1 MAVRRVRRI
10 IRKIDPWT
18 VLKVSLVLWTVL
30 MLAALL
36 GSVIMWS
43 LLRNAGTP
51 DKILD
56 FINGFNLFEP
66 ITLEGGNLFRAVLFM
81 CITSAILFSG
91 ISTLM
96 AVFYN
101 LISDIVGGIEV
112 VVLEE
117 VLPQPAAPRN
127 PTAVRP
133 ATNQVTGERPV
144 DKQSQASLQTEETVL
159 G

>member
-18 VLKVSLVLWTVL
+18 VLKVSLVLWTVV
-30 MLAALL
+30 MLAVLL

-51 DKILD
+51 DRILD
-56 FINGFNLFEP
+56 FINGFGLFDP
-66 ITLEGGNLFRAVLFM
+66 ITLEGENLFRAVLFL
-81 CITSAILFSG
+81 CITSAVLWSG
-91 ISTLM
+91 ASTLL

-101 LISDIVGGIEV
+101 LISDVVGGIEV

-117 VLPQPAAPRN
+117 VLPQPSAPRS
-127 PTAVRP
+127 PTAVRAP
-133 ATNQVTGERPV
+133 QNYTTGERPRAN
-144 DKQSQASLQTEETVL
+144 QADMATEETVL

>member
-10 IRKIDPWT
+10 VRKIDPWT
-18 VLKVSLVLWTVL
+18 VLKVSLVLWTVV
-30 MLAALL
+30 MLAVLL
-36 GSVIMWS
+36 GLVIMWS

-51 DKILD
+51 DTILD
-56 FINGFNLFEP
+56 FINGFGLFEP
-66 ITLEGGNLFRAVLFM
+66 ITLEGQNLFRAVLFM
-81 CITSAILFSG
+81 CITSAILLSG
-91 ISTLM
+91 VSTLM

-117 VLPQPAAPRN
+117 VLPQPAAPR
-127 PTAVRP
+127 PSAPVRSPADYTTAERQEH
-133 ATNQVTGERPV
+133 ATQP
-144 DKQSQASLQTEETVL
+144 TEETVL